1 MPLVLVLLSMK
12 GTLEMAFLLTILAGL
27 STGIGSLIAFL
38 IKDQRQTN
46 YLTFAMSFAAGVMLF
61 VSFVEILPH
70 AVEQLEA
77 IYSKEAA
84 ATHTHEHSG
93 VGAHEHTHDHD
104 DAGHFGHILATICFF
119 AGMLLVALIDKLIP
133 KVENPHE
140 LISKADM
147 ETGVQSPANKAR
159 LMRIG
164 LLSAIALGLH
174 NFPEGIAT
182 FTAALN
188 DVNMGITIAIAIALH
203 NIPEGIAV
211 SMPIYFATG
220 SRAKAF
226 GYSFLSGL
234 VEPLGAFAAY
244 FLASMMGFNLADSS
258 VVMAAMLAGVAGIMV
273 FISLDQLLPAAEEY
287 GHHHLSTY
295 GVVSGMAVMAASLLL
310 VPH

>member
-1 MPLVLVLLSMK
+1 LRLLSMK

-46 YLTFAMSFAAGVMLF
+46 YLTFSMSFAAGVMLF

-84 ATHTHEHSG
+84 AAHAHMGEHG
-93 VGAHEHTHDHD
+93 HPHAHG
-104 DAGHFGHILATICFF
+104 DAEDPGHFGHILATICFF
-119 AGMLLVALIDKLIP
+119 AGMLLVALIDKLVP

-147 ETGVQSPANKAR
+147 DSGVESAINKAR
-159 LMRIG
+159 LMRVG
-164 LLSAIALGLH
+164 MLSAIALALH

-182 FTAALN
+182 FTSAMN
-188 DVNMGITIAIAIALH
+188 DVNLGITIAIAIALH

-220 SRAKAF
+220 SRLKAF

-244 FLASMMGFNLADSS
+244 FLFGSYMTESS
-258 VVMAAMLAGVAGIMV
+258 AVMAAMLAGVAGIMV

-295 GVVSGMAVMAASLLL
+295 GVVSGMAVMAASLLI